1 MTRKLSRISLTKL
14 ASEESDV
21 AGALVG
27 HDKYKGTGSALKNS
41 VNIVRNIK
49 FRTRNAA
56 LQKKG
61 IFVIIFRLGTRQQNG
76 QSQKNGDFLSQLKKP
91 SILIHLCKKIM
102 KRITQIFHFDKVL
115 LDSKITKI
123 YILLSIIR
131 YGCSGDLKGKAYD

>member
-91 SILIHLCKKIM
+91 SIHLCKKIM

-115 LDSKITKI
+115 LDSKIIKFI
-123 YILLSIIR
+123 FSYR
-131 YGCSGDLKGKAYD
+131 